1 MPLHS
6 KGFQRYTTMSS
17 FILGEQCHFNYL
29 RYLEDICRTLSQ
41 IQRTNSEKRT
51 GYMPCVFFIHMC
63 VSLKMYIHIMCKHYN
78 RYLTGS
84 VEQVY
89 W

>member
-51 GYMPCVFFIHMC
+51 GYMPCVFIYSYVRIIKNVHTHN
-63 VSLKMYIHIMCKHYN
+63 VQTL
-78 RYLTGS
+78 
-84 VEQVY
+84 
-89 W
+89 